1 MRLAMIPMRII
12 KDWLDDATDGVNAE
26 LAAMTADDLDTNDT
40 VPPDV
45 ATIIDESR
53 DGNAALKNLPA
64 DVTTP
69 ALIIFQAEGFTV
81 SRGLSQ
87 GKIDAQVGPIAIA
100 YATRNSDPAAG
111 KEDAF
116 YTMDAAYRSLNN
128 LFVGNEATRTR
139 AGIQLM
145 NLRDTDL
152 LPMDQE
158 VGDAWLTLALITRF
172 QVRDTRPT

>member
-1 MRLAMIPMRII
+1 MRIAMIPMRII
-12 KDWLDDATDGVNAE
+12 RDWLNDPTDGVNAE

-53 DGNAALKNLPA
+53 DGNAALKSLPV
-64 DVTTP
+64 DLTTP
-69 ALIIFQAEGFTV
+69 ALVIFQAEAFTLPI
-81 SRGLSQ
+81 GLSQ
-87 GKIDAQVGPIAIA
+87 GKIDATVGPIAIA
-100 YATRNSDPAAG
+100 YATRNSAPAVG

-116 YTMDAAYRSLNN
+116 YTLDAAYRSINN

-139 AGIQLM
+139 AGIQLL
-145 NLRDTDL
+145 NLRNL
-152 LPMDQE
+152 ELAPMEEE
-158 VGDAWLTLALITRF
+158 VGDAVLTLALITRY

>member
-12 KDWLDDATDGVNAE
+12 KDWLDDVADGVNAE

-69 ALIIFQAEGFTV
+69 ALIIFQAEAFTLPI
-81 SRGLSQ
+81 GLNQ
-87 GKIDAQVGPIAIA
+87 GKTDATVGPIAIA
-100 YATRNSDPAAG
+100 YATRSSDPATG

-139 AGIQLM
+139 AGIQLL
-145 NLRDTDL
+145 NLSNL
-152 LPMDQE
+152 ELAPMEEE
-158 VGDAWLTLALITRF
+158 VGDAVLTLALITRF
-172 QVRDTRPT
+172 HVRDTRPT